1 MDWRSI
7 GCIPVGTKFS
17 TPIQTSSGANEASY
31 TMGTVSFP
39 GVKWQGCG
47 FNHPP
52 SSGAKIKERE
62 NYTSTPTLYLHGR
75 LLGDL
80 YLYHYLQDF
89 FFFYNICIKDIE
101 DHVIGF
107 IPILQLYGVMLHG
120 YILYKQYKVPAFIGV
135 NRNAYR
141 VLVRKP
147 EGSNHLEQLWV
158 YG

>member
-1 MDWRSI
+1 MAGYWVTFTFTI
-7 GCIPVGTKFS
+7 TYK
-17 TPIQTSSGANEASY
+17 T
-31 TMGTVSFP
+31 
-39 GVKWQGCG
+39 
-47 FNHPP
+47 
-52 SSGAKIKERE
+52 
-62 NYTSTPTLYLHGR
+62 
-75 LLGDL
+75 
-80 YLYHYLQDF
+80 

-101 DHVIGF
+101 DDVIGF
-107 IPILQLYGVMLHG
+107 IPILQLYSVMLHG